1 MPKINF
7 EIFTDVNISP
17 CFGSQIK
24 MLMVDDRSGK
34 FFHLDPLGIR
44 RVEEAS
50 GEFLLS
56 TQQRKL
62 IVFKNSYRS

>member
-34 FFHLDPLGIR
+34 FFHLDPLRKRG
-44 RVEEAS
+44 RVGQVGPGAEYED
-50 GEFLLS
+50 
-56 TQQRKL
+56 
-62 IVFKNSYRS
+62 